1 MQAPN
6 SHPIQSVLGVNHQA
20 LPPNRQRSQVYP
32 IPCSIPCHTG
42 CRQDTAAQREPGAL
56 PSPSGRLHLSQPLTP
71 WKAGKHPHRVLGE
84 NERHREGAK
93 QQLHSWPLV
102 SPQMR
107 GKVWERPQRSLW
119 KGSSLPSE
127 EAQGPGLFS
136 AWLTVGG
143 PGLGSSPA
151 WMVNR
156 TCPLASPATSANTY
170 QDWLSA
176 AWSTGL
182 SAQPCHGLGL
192 PFCVGWVPEPSNSQ
206 RLGAPRQGRHR
217 RPRTKIAVR

>member
-1 MQAPN
+1 MQRCVLTLPQVAVSQGEVSAGTQQPSNTVSAGSEPSGTAPQQAALTGV
-6 SHPIQSVLGVNHQA
+6 SHSLQHS
-20 LPPNRQRSQVYP
+20 LPCRSQ
-32 IPCSIPCHTG
+32 G
-42 CRQDTAAQREPGAL
+42 CRQDTAAQRQLGAHL
-56 PSPSGRLHLSQPLTP
+56 SPSGRLHLSQPLAP
-71 WKAGKHPHRVLGE
+71 WKVGNHPHRFLGE

-107 GKVWERPQRSLW
+107 SQVWERPQRPLW

-136 AWLTVGG
+136 ARLTVGG

-156 TCPLASPATSANTY
+156 TCPLASPATSADTY

-182 SAQPCHGLGL
+182 SAQPCHGHGL
-192 PFCVGWVPEPSNSQ
+192 PLC
-206 RLGAPRQGRHR
+206 RLGA
-217 RPRTKIAVR
+217 